1 MAQED
6 YSAIAASAPANPVPA
21 NLAESHPRKILEYA
35 FWKVK
40 DIPFL
45 EHSLALLPLAGHKH
59 TVSLLLYLGNNHIFL
74 HPLLLQIFYTLAVS
88 YHLLGLAQRR
98 VYKLPRQKELLA
110 HNQERAEFRIVR
122 DVHKHLVFLEHSL
135 ALLPPAGQLPPD
147 HVLLVTK
154 LLEFWFL
161 SVLHRLH
168 LPFWR

>member
-45 EHSLALLPLAGHKH
+45 EHSLAL
-59 TVSLLLYLGNNHIFL
+59 F
-74 HPLLLQIFYTLAVS
+74 
-88 YHLLGLAQRR
+88 
-98 VYKLPRQKELLA
+98 
-110 HNQERAEFRIVR
+110 
-122 DVHKHLVFLEHSL
+122 
-135 ALLPPAGQLPPD
+135 PPAGQLPPD
-147 HVLLVTK
+147 QVLLVTNM
-154 LLEFWFL
+154 LELSDVVFCIQELVEFHSPQIPQLEFPVVQELEFWFL

-168 LPFWR
+168 LPFWKQFLVRLVTKLL